1 MEYCSIAFR
10 VLQGILK
17 ESGCG
22 QSMDEP
28 RSEASAVRDAG
39 KGALLVLFLVTMI
52 DMIGFGIVIPFLTYL
67 VEDLTPENQIANIGL
82 WVGVLMTSY
91 SAAQFLFSPFWGS
104 LSDRIGRRPVLM
116 VGLVGNTVFF
126 TMFGLANTL
135 ALALL
140 ARFLAGVF
148 NGNLAVARAYIGDVS
163 NSQQL
168 ATRMGIIGAA
178 FGLGFTF
185 GPFIGGEL
193 SNPAARWSLFQ
204 DTIFDTHPY
213 LLPCAVASILSL
225 FSLAIAY
232 RSLPESLPLAS
243 RAQSD
248 SQPWATRMVH
258 LMRNS
263 VSMLK
268 ANHVSLIIWVT
279 MLFTFG
285 FTIMHAVF
293 ILYTEM
299 SPGNGGLGFS
309 EADNGRVFAM
319 IGITG
324 IFTQGLLIGP
334 LSRRF
339 GSRRLI
345 PAASALTGL
354 GLVLVPYTQATN
366 AWSHI
371 LLVAVL
377 IALGNGI
384 FQPSSSTFLTRIA
397 KSNGYELGV
406 VMGAQES
413 LGAFARILGPLTGG
427 LVWTL
432 TASGNWPFDYHSAF
446 HLCGILMLTASI
458 LAFRLPVLDDDTPTS
473 LRGEK

>member
-1 MEYCSIAFR
+1 MESS
-10 VLQGILK
+10 K
-17 ESGCG
+17 
-22 QSMDEP
+22 
-28 RSEASAVRDAG
+28 VRDAG

-67 VEDLTPENQIANIGL
+67 VEDLTPANQTANIGL
-82 WVGVLMTSY
+82 WVGLLMTSY
-91 SAAQFLFSPFWGS
+91 SAAQFLFAPFWGS

-116 VGLVGNTVFF
+116 VGLIGNTVFF

-135 ALALL
+135 IIAFI

-148 NGNLAVARAYIGDVS
+148 NGNIAVARAYIGDVS
-163 NSQQL
+163 TPKQL

-193 SNPAARWSLFQ
+193 SNPAARWDLFQ
-204 DTIFDTHPY
+204 NTIFETHPY
-213 LLPCAVASILSL
+213 LLPCVVASVLSI
-225 FSLAIAY
+225 FSLLVAF
-232 RSLPESLPLAS
+232 RSLPESLPVES
-243 RAQSD
+243 RTQRD
-248 SQPWATRMVH
+248 PQPWLKSMTKI
-258 LMRNS
+258 MRNS
-263 VSMLK
+263 ASMLK
-268 ANHVSLIIWVT
+268 ANNVSLVIWVT

-299 SPGNGGLGFS
+299 NVANGGLGFS
-309 EADNGRVFAM
+309 ESDNGRAFAM

-324 IFTQGLLIGP
+324 ILTQVLLIGP

-345 PAASALTGL
+345 PFASALTGL
-354 GLVLVPYTQATN
+354 GLVLVPYTQAGN
-366 AWSHI
+366 AWTHI
-371 LLVAVL
+371 LVVTIL
-377 IALGNGI
+377 IAVGNGI
-384 FQPSSSTFLTRIA
+384 FQPSSSSFLTRIA
-397 KSNGYELGV
+397 KSNGYELGI

-413 LGAFARILGPLTGG
+413 LSAFARILGPLTGG

-432 TASGNWPFDYHSAF
+432 TVSHDWPFDYHTAF
-446 HLCGILMLTASI
+446 HLCGVMMLIASV
-458 LAFRLPVLDDDTPTS
+458 LAFRLPALEDDDS
-473 LRGEK
+473 ALLLGEE

>member
-1 MEYCSIAFR
+1 M
-10 VLQGILK
+10 V
-17 ESGCG
+17 ES
-22 QSMDEP
+22 SVTSTP
-28 RSEASAVRDAG
+28 VRDAG

-52 DMIGFGIVIPFLTYL
+52 DLIGFGIVIPFLTYL
-67 VEDLTPENQIANIGL
+67 VEDLTPENQVPNIGL
-82 WVGVLMTSY
+82 WVGLLMTSY
-91 SAAQFLFSPFWGS
+91 SAAQFLFSPIWGS

-135 ALALL
+135 GLALL

-163 NSQQL
+163 TSQQL

-193 SNPAARWSLFQ
+193 SNPAARWDLFQ
-204 DTIFDTHPY
+204 NTIFDSHPY

-232 RSLPESLPLAS
+232 RLLPESLPPES
-243 RAQSD
+243 RAKSEP
-248 SQPWATRMVH
+248 QPWSTRMSQITKNTV
-258 LMRNS
+258 S
-263 VSMLK
+263 VLK
-268 ANHVSLIIWVT
+268 AHNISLVIWVS

-299 SPGNGGLGFS
+299 NPENGGLSFS
-309 EADNGRVFAM
+309 EADNGRIFAM

-324 IFTQGLLIGP
+324 ILTQGLLIGP

-339 GSRRLI
+339 STRRLI

-354 GLVLVPYTQATN
+354 GLVLVPYTQAEN
-366 AWSHI
+366 AWVHI
-371 LLVAVL
+371 LVVAIL
-377 IALGNGI
+377 ISVGNGI
-384 FQPSSSTFLTRIA
+384 FRPSSSSYLTRIA

-406 VMGAQES
+406 VMGAEES

-432 TASGNWPFDYHSAF
+432 TVSQDWPFDYHTAF
-446 HLCGILMLTASI
+446 HLCGIMMLTASV
-458 LAFRLPVLDDDTPTS
+458 LAFRLPALDDDDLLTP
-473 LRGEK
+473 LEDEE

>member
-1 MEYCSIAFR
+1 ME
-10 VLQGILK
+10 GISM
-17 ESGCG
+17 ES
-22 QSMDEP
+22 ST
-28 RSEASAVRDAG
+28 VRDAG

-67 VEDLTPENQIANIGL
+67 VEDLTPANQTANIGL
-82 WVGVLMTSY
+82 WVGLLMTSY
-91 SAAQFLFSPFWGS
+91 SAAQFLFAPFWGS

-116 VGLVGNTVFF
+116 VGLIGNTVFF

-135 ALALL
+135 IIAFI

-148 NGNLAVARAYIGDVS
+148 NGNIAVARAYIGDVS
-163 NSQQL
+163 TPKQL

-193 SNPAARWSLFQ
+193 SNPAARWDLFQ
-204 DTIFDTHPY
+204 NTIFDTHPY
-213 LLPCAVASILSL
+213 LLPCLVASVLSI
-225 FSLAIAY
+225 FSLLVAF
-232 RSLPESLPLAS
+232 RSLPESLPVEA
-243 RAQSD
+243 RTQRD
-248 SQPWATRMVH
+248 PQPWLKSMTKI
-258 LMRNS
+258 MRNS
-263 VSMLK
+263 ASMLK
-268 ANHVSLIIWVT
+268 ANNVSLVIWVT

-299 SPGNGGLGFS
+299 NVANGGLGFS
-309 EADNGRVFAM
+309 ESDNGRAFAM

-324 IFTQGLLIGP
+324 ILTQGLLIGP

-345 PAASALTGL
+345 PFASALTGL
-354 GLVLVPYTQATN
+354 GLVLVPYTQAGS
-366 AWSHI
+366 AWTHI
-371 LLVAVL
+371 LVVAVL
-377 IALGNGI
+377 IAVGNGI
-384 FQPSSSTFLTRIA
+384 FQPSSSSFLTRIA
-397 KSNGYELGV
+397 KSNGYELGI

-413 LGAFARILGPLTGG
+413 LSAFARILGPLTGG

-432 TASGNWPFDYHSAF
+432 TISHDWPFDYHTAF
-446 HLCGILMLTASI
+446 HLCGVLMLMASI
-458 LAFRLPVLDDDTPTS
+458 LAFRLPALEDDDS
-473 LRGEK
+473 AFLLGDE